1 MWVVLK
7 HVLWGHRNHV
17 TSTMHTQADRA
28 DERRVYNV
36 TRWWF
41 VYTEPEYIT
50 LWAEERA
57 RPRTMAVVAPLHAD
71 LVEMVGFWQQPGSSV
86 SI

>member
-1 MWVVLK
+1 MMYC
-7 HVLWGHRNHV
+7 GG
-17 TSTMHTQADRA
+17 TGTMLHPQCTQTDRA

-36 TRWWF
+36 TRWWL

-50 LWAEERA
+50 LLARERA
-57 RPRTMAVVAPLHAD
+57 RPRAKAEVAPVHAD